1 MTRPQFGILVCWN
14 QKGSR
19 VCLTQLS
26 TLWGRN
32 LDSGPD
38 RQTQRLYS
46 ELEDIWWQD
55 LQGEAITWATVG
67 SLTPGESQCELCQA
81 VTLGDAPVC

>member
-1 MTRPQFGILVCWN
+1 MTQPQFGILVCWN

-46 ELEDIWWQD
+46 ELEGGRTCREKQSPG
-55 LQGEAITWATVG
+55 LQ
-67 SLTPGESQCELCQA
+67 
-81 VTLGDAPVC
+81 